1 MPNIGGL
8 EILLILLVVLLLFG
22 AKKLPELSRSLGRSA
37 RILKTET
44 RALRE
49 DDADP
54 ARDRPTDRADTGDA
68 GASREVRPAAP
79 PAGSDR

>member
-49 DDADP
+49 DDAPP
-54 ARDRPTDRADTGDA
+54 ARDRPADADDA
-68 GASREVRPAAP
+68 SASHEVRPAGP